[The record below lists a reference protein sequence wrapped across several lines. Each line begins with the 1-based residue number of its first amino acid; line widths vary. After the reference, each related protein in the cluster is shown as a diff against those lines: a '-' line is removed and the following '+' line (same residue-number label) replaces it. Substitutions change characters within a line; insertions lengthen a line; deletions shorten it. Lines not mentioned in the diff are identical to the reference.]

1 MAEIT
6 EDDVI
11 AALRGVI
18 DPSQGQSVVELGMVS
33 AVHVKQTNVS
43 FALEVPAH
51 RGPAME
57 PVRQAAEKAA
67 RAIPGVTSA
76 TVVVTAHAG
85 AATAGAAMADDAA
98 PDETVERVHDI
109 KVRRFVAVA
118 SGKGGVGK
126 STTAVNLAI
135 ALRLEGLRVGL
146 LDADVYGPSLPRMLG
161 VSGRPAAAGGDMV
174 RPLENYGVHLMSM
187 GLLVPDDTAMIW
199 RGPMVQSALT
209 QMLDS
214 VAWGTLDVIIIDLPP
229 GTGDIQISLAQQVN
243 LAGAVVVSTPQD
255 IALLD
260 VVKAITMFDKAEVP
274 VLGMIQNMAYWS
286 CPDCGRT
293 DHIFGHDGVTG
304 EASRRGIEMLGEIPL
319 SLEVRTGGDS
329 GTPVVVANPRSVQA
343 KTYRQIARRLMD
355 VADLQ
360 REEEEA

>member
-1 MAEIT
+1 MAEIS
-6 EDDVI
+6 EDDVME
-11 AALRGVI
+11 ALRAVI
-18 DPSQGQSVVELGMVS
+18 DPSQGRSVVDLGMVS
-33 AVHVKQTNVS
+33 AVHVKQTNIS

-57 PVRQAAEKAA
+57 PVRQAAETAA

-85 AATAGAAMADDAA
+85 TASASAAT
-98 PDETVERVHDI
+98 PEETIEKVHEI

-214 VAWGTLDVIIIDLPP
+214 VAWGTLDVIVIDLPP

-243 LAGAVVVSTPQD
+243 LAGAVIVSTPQD

-274 VLGMIQNMAYWS
+274 VLGMIQNMAYWC

-293 DHIFGHDGVTG
+293 DHIFGNDGVAG

-343 KTYRQIARRLMD
+343 KTYRQMARRLME
-355 VADLQ
+355 VADLR

>member
-1 MAEIT
+1 MAEIN

-11 AALRGVI
+11 EALRGVI
-18 DPSQGQSVVELGMVS
+18 DPSQGRSVVDLGMVT
-33 AVHVKQTNVS
+33 AVHVKQTNIS

-57 PVRQAAEKAA
+57 PVRHAAERAV

-76 TVVVTAHAG
+76 TVVVTAHSG
-85 AATAGAAMADDAA
+85 PSTPAAAQ
-98 PDETVERVHDI
+98 PDETVEKVHEI

-135 ALRLEGLRVGL
+135 SLRLEGLRVGL

-174 RPLENYGVHLMSM
+174 RPLENYGVQLMSM

-214 VAWGTLDVIIIDLPP
+214 VAWGTLDVIVIDLPP

-260 VVKAITMFDKAEVP
+260 VVKAITMFDKAQVP

-293 DHIFGHDGVTG
+293 DHIFGNDGVAG

-329 GTPVVVANPRSVQA
+329 GTPVVVASPRSAQA

-355 VADLQ
+355 VADLR
-360 REEEEA
+360 REEEA